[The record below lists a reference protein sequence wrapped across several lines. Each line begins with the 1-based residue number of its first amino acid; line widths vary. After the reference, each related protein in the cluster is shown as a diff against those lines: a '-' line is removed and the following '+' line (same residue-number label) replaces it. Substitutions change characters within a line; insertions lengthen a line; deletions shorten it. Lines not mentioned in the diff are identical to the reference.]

1 MIDPWKLASVVALA
15 ALFSM
20 NAQAKLFKWV
30 DNNGTTHYGETIPAE
45 YADKEAVK
53 LEKGRIE
60 KREDKRGKDGQKVD
74 LKAKAEEKAR
84 IEASRRDN
92 ALVNTYS
99 SEQEIDLARDRNL
112 QQVNA
117 RTNSFTTLLKSAQDN
132 LAALKQELATLN
144 EQGRK
149 IPMSLDEDIEDATS
163 RIAKLQND
171 FNASVKELE
180 SVKVRYASDK
190 ARYREL
196 KGFTTQNTET
206 APQPMK

>member
-1 MIDPWKLASVVALA
+1 MMIDFKMVASAVALA
-15 ALFSM
+15 ALFSL
-20 NAQAKLFKWV
+20 NAEAKLYKWV

-60 KREDKRGKDGQKVD
+60 KRADKRGNDGQKVD

-84 IEASRRDN
+84 IEATRRDN

-117 RTNSFTTLLKSAQDN
+117 RTNSYTTLLNSAQDN
-132 LAALKQELATLN
+132 LAALKQELAKLN

-149 IPMSLDEDIEDATS
+149 IPKSLDEDIEDATS
-163 RIAKLQND
+163 RIAKLQKD
-171 FNASVKELE
+171 LNASVKEME
-180 SVKVRYASDK
+180 SVKARYASDK

-196 KGFTTQNTET
+196 KGYTAQNNET
-206 APQPMK
+206 AQQLK